1 MKLDLVEVHNG
12 WKWMAIGFPNNK
24 RKCLKKSRYKFTTKH
39 PNKIFN
45 KVLYFFT
52 LKLTHLYFHAR
63 SLIQQSSNTQ

>member
-1 MKLDLVEVHNG
+1 MEMDGHRIPEQQEK
-12 WKWMAIGFPNNK
+12 MF
-24 RKCLKKSRYKFTTKH
+24 KKSRYKFTTKH